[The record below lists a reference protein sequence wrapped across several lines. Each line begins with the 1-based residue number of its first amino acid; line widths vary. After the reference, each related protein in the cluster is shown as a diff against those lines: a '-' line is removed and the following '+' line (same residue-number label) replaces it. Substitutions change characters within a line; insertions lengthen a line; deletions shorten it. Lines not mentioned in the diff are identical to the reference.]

1 MALWNKFILNS
12 YKRRLAKFRQSCLGQ
27 QGIVI
32 VENEPMTSHLFPSF
46 QKFVVIDLNL
56 TILPVHLTNSR
67 SAIVKMQ
74 PIIAQGRCGVAIRR
88 LWSDVVLHWH
98 MSLWLLCVYL
108 NTQRKSGTQLVLLG
122 PPGYF
127 DCIEN

>member
-12 YKRRLAKFRQSCLGQ
+12 YKRRLAKFCQSCLGQ

-56 TILPVHLTNSR
+56 TILPVRTIQEAPSLLTQMVNCEAKVGVNPFLKR
-67 SAIVKMQ
+67 DKSANKPDKNI
-74 PIIAQGRCGVAIRR
+74 
-88 LWSDVVLHWH
+88 
-98 MSLWLLCVYL
+98 L
-108 NTQRKSGTQLVLLG
+108 NEVMKLPGLG
-122 PPGYF
+122 
-127 DCIEN
+127 